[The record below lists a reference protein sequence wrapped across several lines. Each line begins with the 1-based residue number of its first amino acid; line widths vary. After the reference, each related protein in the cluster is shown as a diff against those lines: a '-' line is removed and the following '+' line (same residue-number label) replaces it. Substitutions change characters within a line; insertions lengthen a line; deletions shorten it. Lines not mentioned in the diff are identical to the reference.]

1 MSSRS
6 TISADYLAQQ
16 KELHKNPNYGVAS
29 LGYAPLVKG
38 LLDQTGIKSIS
49 DYGAGKCN
57 LRKALHDLGKR
68 DFEYLPYDPA
78 FPEYGPPKPAQLV
91 CCIDV
96 LEHIEEPYL
105 EAVFLDLKEITRQIG
120 FFSVHTGPARKT
132 LPDGRNAHIIQQP
145 TSWWLPR
152 MCQHFEIGH
161 LQRGQ
166 GGFWVIAETKSPSW
180 TGSASLARP

>member
-1 MSSRS
+1 MQPRS

-16 KELHKNPNYGVAS
+16 RELHKNPKYGVAS
-29 LGYAPLVKG
+29 LGYAPIIKG
-38 LLDQTGIKSIS
+38 LLDQTGIRSIS

-57 LRKALHDLGKR
+57 LRKGLQDLGTR

-78 FPEYGPPKPAQLV
+78 FPEYGPPKPAPLV

-96 LEHIEEPYL
+96 LEHIEESYL
-105 EAVFLDLKEITRQIG
+105 EAVFLDLKEITRNIG
-120 FFSVHTGPARKT
+120 FFSVHTGPAKKT
-132 LPDGRNAHIIQQP
+132 LPDGRNAHIIQKP
-145 TSWWLPR
+145 SSWWLPR

-166 GGFWVIAETKSPSW
+166 GGFWVIAEPKKVS
-180 TGSASLARP
+180 